1 MPQKAAS
8 SPVGNRR
15 ALLASIPVLI
25 MLLPLVCYVARSV
38 ISFGEEPSQPFIER
52 PDGEYCMQGTD
63 PRYERLDR
71 QYMRYRHWE
80 YLMELRE
87 EVVRYGNRTRGGLFT
102 CHECHPSRKA
112 FCDQCHDAVS
122 LKPDCFDCHD
132 YPEPGDLPQIP
143 KVDE

>member
-8 SPVGNRR
+8 SRPGNGR

-25 MLLPLVCYVARSV
+25 ILLPLVCYIARGV
-38 ISFGEEPSQPFIER
+38 ISLGGEPSGPLLER
-52 PDGEYCMQGTD
+52 PEGEYCMEGTD
-63 PRYERLDR
+63 PQYKRLDR

-102 CHECHPSRKA
+102 CHECHQSRER
-112 FCDQCHDAVS
+112 FCDRCHNAVS

-132 YPEPGDLPQIP
+132 YPEPADLPRIG
-143 KVDE
+143 KVGE